1 MYIPC
6 RGTKTRTFQ
15 FKINPPDFPTY
26 ADFRTKKI
34 IGVISYII
42 GEITKKNMKIYL
54 YDTDTDC
61 IGTGTLSSAYIQT
74 QLDAA
79 AGQDVDVHISSAG
92 GSAFDAIAIYDLLK
106 KYPGNVTIYIDA
118 LAASAASIVAMAG
131 QNIIMSKYALLM
143 IHKPMVGSGGNA
155 DELLKD
161 IQMLNVVQSRLA
173 QIYMDKTGLDGVTV
187 NSLID
192 SVTWMTADQ
201 ALDLGFIDQIED
213 YTEAISNS
221 AIIKKY
227 TSTAPAIYQ
236 RCINKILN
244 TNTNMNIENRELI
257 DKTTSV
263 LDKIMNFFK
272 KVINKQTITD
282 KGTLHHAG
290 ELDEG
295 TEVYQDEDM
304 DTPAASDCYTTS
316 SGQKIIVKGGKV
328 QKVAPPATDAE
339 PDADD
344 DDDNL
349 PDSLFGNAKNKS
361 EVQNRVK
368 AIKAKLHAQNA
379 LLAEAKAALEAAN
392 TRLDKTREEVKNE
405 IRSDFIPPA
414 GGSRRSSKA
423 KTEPI
428 PFFAP
433 QTTLAQNAVK
443 KAISK

>member
-1 MYIPC
+1 
-6 RGTKTRTFQ
+6 
-15 FKINPPDFPTY
+15 
-26 ADFRTKKI
+26 
-34 IGVISYII
+34 
-42 GEITKKNMKIYL
+42 MKIYL
-54 YDTDTDC
+54 YDTETDC
-61 IGTGTLSSAYIQT
+61 IGSGTLSSAYIQT
-74 QLDAA
+74 QLEAA
-79 AGQDVDVHISSAG
+79 AGQDVEVHISSVG

-106 KYPGNVTIYIDA
+106 KYPGSVTTYIDA

-131 QNIIMSKYALLM
+131 QTIVMSKYALLM

-161 IQMLNVVQSRLA
+161 VQMLNVVQSRLA

-187 NSLID
+187 NSLIN
-192 SVTWMTADQ
+192 SVTWMNADQ
-201 ALDLGFIDQIED
+201 ALDLGFIDQVED
-213 YTEAISNS
+213 YSDVITNS
-221 AIIKKY
+221 TLIKKY
-227 TSTAPAIYQ
+227 TDTAPLIYQ

-244 TNTNMNIENRELI
+244 KNSNMNIENKELI

-272 KVINKQTITD
+272 KVVNKQTITD

-290 ELDEG
+290 EMDEG

-304 DTPAASDCYTTS
+304 TTPAATDSYTTS
-316 SGQKIIVKGGKV
+316 SGQKIAVKGGQV
-328 QKVAPPATDAE
+328 QKITPVDPDAE

-349 PDSLFGNAKNKS
+349 PQNSFRSKN
-361 EVQNRVK
+361 VQNRVM

-379 LLAEAKAALEAAN
+379 LLAEARSALEAAN
-392 TRLDKTREEVKNE
+392 IRLNKTREEIKNE
-405 IRSDFIPPA
+405 IHSDFSPQA
-414 GGSRRSSKA
+414 GGARRSNKA
-423 KTEPI
+423 KTEPV

-443 KAISK
+443 KAVAR